1 MSTSEKQCPSNV
13 QTPKPSKIKIPRSR
27 YLSDLAGYGIGRGEP
42 KQPYPAK
49 PESPDKYTSYHL
61 YVSDDLINEIVTIG
75 KESLKGLMP
84 YKA

>member
-1 MSTSEKQCPSNV
+1 MKTREVALRTASR
-13 QTPKPSKIKIPRSR
+13 IKES
-27 YLSDLAGYGIGRGEP
+27 GRGEP

-75 KESLKGLMP
+75 KETLKGLMP
-84 YKA
+84 YKT